1 MASQSDATP
10 VPVVCALIERDGL
23 VLLAQRPGHK
33 HLGGKWEF
41 PGGKVEPGEAPAA
54 ALVRE
59 IEEELGCTIEPLRPL
74 PSSVHHYAAASI
86 ELMPFVCRLTSDTI
100 EPVGHE
106 HTALAW
112 VAPRELLQPDLA
124 PADIPVTHAYLQSLP
139 QP

>member
-1 MASQSDATP
+1 MAAQSDATP

-59 IEEELGCTIEPLRPL
+59 IKEELGCAIEPVRSL
-74 PSSVHHYAAASI
+74 PPCVHHYASASI
-86 ELMPFVCRLTSDTI
+86 ELIPFVCRLTSDTI

-112 VAPRELLQPDLA
+112 VAPRDLLQPDLT
-124 PADIPVTHAYLQSLP
+124 PADIPVIHAYLQSLSEP
-139 QP
+139 

>member
-1 MASQSDATP
+1 MAASSDATP
-10 VPVVCALIERDGL
+10 VPVVCALIERDGR
-23 VLLAQRPGHK
+23 VLLARRPDHK

-59 IEEELGCTIEPLRPL
+59 IREELGCTVEPVRSL
-74 PSSVHHYAAASI
+74 PPGVHHYAAASI
-86 ELMPFVCRLTSDTI
+86 VLIPFVCRLATDNI

-112 VAPRELLQPDLA
+112 VAPNDLLQHDLA
-124 PADIPVTHAYLQSLP
+124 PADVPVTRAYLQSLA